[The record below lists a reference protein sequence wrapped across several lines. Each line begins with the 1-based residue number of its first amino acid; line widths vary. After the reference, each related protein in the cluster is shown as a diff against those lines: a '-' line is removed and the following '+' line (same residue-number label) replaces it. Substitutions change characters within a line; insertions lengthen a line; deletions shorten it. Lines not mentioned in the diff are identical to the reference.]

1 MSTANDA
8 KTVRDSVTQLLARG
22 EIDAGM
28 KLLKEAGPLPQFI
41 ELECIGNMHFYK
53 RELQKA
59 VEAYERAITI
69 QPDYGI
75 ARYQYLVGTQDEKK
89 NDLVAAFKRY
99 QSAIGIEPTFVDAYF
114 ELGGLLV
121 KVGDFEG
128 AAQCYRDAV
137 KLAPNDLSA
146 HHNLSS
152 VLAKLAATGP
162 EKHADERQSVDAA
175 YAKLK
180 EIGANPSSTGK
191 W

>member
-1 MSTANDA
+1 MTNPDNA
-8 KTVRDSVTQLLARG
+8 KLVRDNVTKLFSQG
-22 EIDAGM
+22 EIDAGL
-28 KLLKEAGPLPQFI
+28 KLLKEAGSLPRFV

-59 VEAYERAITI
+59 AEIYEAAITI
-69 QPDYGI
+69 QPDFGI
-75 ARYQYLVGTQDEKK
+75 ARYQYLVGTQDEKR

-99 QSAIGIEPTFVDAYF
+99 QLAIDIEPTFIDAYF

-137 KLAPNDLSA
+137 KLAPTDLA
-146 HHNLSS
+146 AYHNLSS
-152 VLAKLAATGP
+152 VLVKLADTAP
-162 EKHADERQSVDAA
+162 DKYADERHSVDAD

-180 EIGANPSSTGK
+180 EGGAMPSSTGK

>member
-1 MSTANDA
+1 MTNISDA
-8 KTVRDSVTQLLARG
+8 KAVRDGVTKLLAQG
-22 EIDAGM
+22 DIDAGM
-28 KLLKEAGPLPQFI
+28 KLLKEAGPLPEFVK
-41 ELECIGNMHFYK
+41 LECIGNVHFYK

-59 VEAYERAITI
+59 VEAYERAIAM

-75 ARYQYLVGTQDEKK
+75 ARYQYLVGTQDEKQ

-137 KLAPNDLSA
+137 KLVPNDLSA
-146 HHNLSS
+146 YHNLSS
-152 VLAKLAATGP
+152 VLTKLAAAAPDKYG
-162 EKHADERQSVDAA
+162 EERQAVDAA

-180 EIGANPSSTGK
+180 ESGAVPSSTGK